1 MRRLV
6 ELHKQALSSFLEQR
20 HDLLLVVPAS
30 DSDAVILLQLTSE
43 LDEASDE
50 DLFVTLGGEFFD
62 PESYALAAAEQFA
75 RQHALAASAVRD
87 AGKPPLPELPARL
100 LAAELAGGE
109 RLRALVAFAHE
120 LLPREARRL
129 VLVVAPTL
137 IADRS
142 AYLALVGQLLPRPE
156 REPWMA
162 RLRVII
168 RDVPPSE
175 APDEHEHPLSRTTPA
190 RLRVAP
196 FDFSQA
202 ALRDSLA
209 ATAADESAPQPERM
223 QALLAAA
230 IVDGVHGEHA
240 RSLEAL
246 DVVLAYYQGEKN
258 ALMQAV
264 TVNAM
269 GEVNQGAGSLDRAQ
283 HWFECAVPLAAESEN
298 AYVLATVAKNLGSL
312 CALTGDHESAVQ
324 YFDGLAQIAPK
335 ILDNETLSWALER
348 RGTSE
353 AAIGK
358 HDVAIATWQS
368 GADLCRNT
376 DHPAGLR
383 GHLARLSE
391 AYGARRQL
399 GEQQII
405 DRELASLPEAHQ
417 HG

>member
-6 ELHKQALSSFLEQR
+6 ELHKQTLSSFLEQR
-20 HDLLLVVPAS
+20 QDLLLVVPAS

-50 DLFVTLGGEFFD
+50 DLFVTLGGEFFAAD
-62 PESYALAAAEQFA
+62 SYALAAAEQFA

-87 AGKPPLPELPARL
+87 AGKPALPELPAEL
-100 LAAELAGGE
+100 LRAEVPGGD
-109 RLRALVAFAHE
+109 RLRALVAFAHR

-137 IADRS
+137 IADRA
-142 AYLALVGQLLPRPE
+142 AYLALIGQLLPRPE

-162 RLRVII
+162 RLRVIA
-168 RDVPPSE
+168 RDVHPGE
-175 APDEHEHPLSRTTPA
+175 ALDELEHPLCRTTSA
-190 RLRVAP
+190 KLQVAP
-196 FDFSQA
+196 IDFSQA
-202 ALRDSLA
+202 AIRDSLA
-209 ATAADESAPQPERM
+209 ATAADEAAPQPERM
-223 QALLAAA
+223 QALLAGA
-230 IVDGVHGEHA
+230 IVDGVHGEHSRA
-240 RSLEAL
+240 LAAL
-246 DVVLAYYQGEKN
+246 DIALSYYQGEEN

-269 GEVNQGAGSLDRAQ
+269 GEVCQLAGSLDRAQ
-283 HWFECAVPLAAESEN
+283 HWFECALPLAAQSEN

-312 CALTGDHESAVQ
+312 CVLTGDHESAVS
-324 YFDGLAQIAPK
+324 YFDGLAQLAPK

-353 AAIGK
+353 AALGK
-358 HDVAIATWQS
+358 HDTAIATWQS

-391 AYGARRQL
+391 AYAARHQL
-399 GEQQII
+399 GEQQVV
-405 DRELASLPEAHQ
+405 DRELASLSEVTQ

>member
-6 ELHKQALSSFLEQR
+6 ELHKQTLSRFLEQR
-20 HDLLLVVPAS
+20 QALLLVVPAS

-50 DLFVTLGGEFFD
+50 DLFVTLGGELFEPD
-62 PESYALAAAEQFA
+62 SYALSVAEVFG
-75 RQHALAASAVRD
+75 RQHALAAAAVRD
-87 AGKPPLPELPARL
+87 AGKPPLPELPSRL
-100 LAAELAGGE
+100 LQPELPGSE

-137 IADRS
+137 IADRT
-142 AYLALVGQLLPRPE
+142 AYLALIGQLLPRPE
-156 REPWMA
+156 REPWMG
-162 RLRVII
+162 RLRII
-168 RDVPPSE
+168 ARDVHPSE
-175 APDEHEHPLSRTTPA
+175 APDEREHPLVPTTSA
-190 RLRVAP
+190 GVQVAP
-196 FDFSQA
+196 VDFSQSA
-202 ALRDSLA
+202 IRDSLA
-209 ATAADESAPQPERM
+209 ATAADEAAPQPERM

-240 RSLEAL
+240 RALQAL

-269 GEVNQGAGSLDRAQ
+269 GEVCQVAGSLDRAQ
-283 HWFECAVPLAAESEN
+283 HWFECALPLAAQSEN

-312 CALTGDHESAVQ
+312 CALTGDHESAVA
-324 YFDGLAQIAPK
+324 YFDGVAQIAPK

-353 AAIGK
+353 AALGK
-358 HDVAIATWQS
+358 HDTAIATWQS

-376 DHPAGLR
+376 DHPTGLR

-391 AYGARRQL
+391 AYGARNQL
-399 GEQQII
+399 GEQQVV
-405 DRELASLPEAHQ
+405 DRELASLSEAHQ